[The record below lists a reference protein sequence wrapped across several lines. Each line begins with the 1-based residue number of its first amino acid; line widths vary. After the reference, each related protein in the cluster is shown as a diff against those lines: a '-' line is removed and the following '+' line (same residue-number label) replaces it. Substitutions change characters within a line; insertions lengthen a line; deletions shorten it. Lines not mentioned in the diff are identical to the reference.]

1 MRLQDEETGKD
12 GAIHALYARG
22 LGGKAWQRAS
32 TLLEAELFS
41 CQLSSIS
48 PLPINLTLRRLPL
61 VVHIHPILST
71 YAVFL
76 PVPEPPSITT
86 LQPLIARSIQGKSIS
101 LGGDILLQ
109 IAGSQ
114 GIHSAITGVDATHD
128 VAKVLDAEHLAR
140 HRMPRNLLSAHR
152 PQMLDPAQ
160 CGFLDR
166 LLVSLSSSASGQSSV
181 NLRKVSRAR
190 AYTRTYMRAHT
201 HAFRVSAG
209 TQHAWQTSNLNASI
223 ATLLCL
229 DGRRLL
235 CSELHSHGQTAQH
248 NQTDAKRERQGER
261 P

>member
-41 CQLSSIS
+41 CQLSSIILHIS
-48 PLPINLTLRRLPL
+48 PLPINLILRRLPL

-114 GIHSAITGVDATHD
+114 GIHSAITRVDATHD
-128 VAKVLDAEHLAR
+128 VAKVVDAEHLAR

-152 PQMLDPAQ
+152 PQILDTAQ
-160 CGFLDR
+160 RGFAHR
-166 LLVSLSSSASGQSSV
+166 LLVSLSSSESGRSNVS
-181 NLRKVSRAR
+181 LRK
-190 AYTRTYMRAHT
+190 
-201 HAFRVSAG
+201 
-209 TQHAWQTSNLNASI
+209 TSV
-223 ATLLCL
+223 
-229 DGRRLL
+229 
-235 CSELHSHGQTAQH
+235 
-248 NQTDAKRERQGER
+248 
-261 P
+261 